1 MTLSASPLPPSV
13 DWRTKGVVPPV
24 RNQGQCGS
32 SVSFAL
38 VGAIDAFHAIR
49 TKQLV
54 LGSEEEFRECCATPP
69 CSCDGEI
76 VSGDAYKCVVEI
88 GGLATE
94 GSYPP
99 PSTSCKCRNDTVAP
113 VIKIDGGRD
122 VSPSRNETALEAAV
136 AMQPVFALIDASHT
150 SFQLY
155 TAGIYNEPSC
165 SQSNLD
171 LAVLI
176 VGYGSEGKE
185 DYWIVQNSWGE
196 CGCVCMR
203 GITGARESAGECKRE
218 CRGMQERVRGN
229 ARESAGECKRECG
242 GMQERVR
249 GNARESAG
257 ECKREC
263 GGMQERV
270 RGNARES
277 VGECKGECGGMQE
290 RVRGNARESVGECKG
305 KCGGMQERVW
315 GNARESVGECKGKCG
330 GMQGKVRG
338 NARESAGGG
347 ERVIDICVLS

>member
-1 MTLSASPLPPSV
+1 MLWLEKYYDGGNDPGKMYPSWRKNADFVNQHNAEGHSYTVSLNKFAHLTPKDLLKEKIRSPTAEEDPEMTLPASPLPPSV

-113 VIKIDGGRD
+113 AIKIDGGRD

-136 AMQPVFALIDASHT
+136 AMQPVFALIDASHA

-185 DYWIVQNSWGE
+185 DYWIVQNSWGTSWGME
-196 CGCVCMR
+196 GYILMSRNKNNQCG
-203 GITGARESAGECKRE
+203 IATAASYPY
-218 CRGMQERVRGN
+218 
-229 ARESAGECKRECG
+229 
-242 GMQERVR
+242 
-249 GNARESAG
+249 
-257 ECKREC
+257 
-263 GGMQERV
+263 
-270 RGNARES
+270 
-277 VGECKGECGGMQE
+277 
-290 RVRGNARESVGECKG
+290 
-305 KCGGMQERVW
+305 
-315 GNARESVGECKGKCG
+315 
-330 GMQGKVRG
+330 
-338 NARESAGGG
+338 
-347 ERVIDICVLS
+347 

>member
-1 MTLSASPLPPSV
+1 MTLPASPLPPSV

-113 VIKIDGGRD
+113 AIKIDGGRD

-136 AMQPVFALIDASHT
+136 AMQPVFALIDASHA

-196 CGCVCMR
+196 CGGVCMR
-203 GITGARESAGECKRE
+203 GITDARECGGNARESAGECKGVRGNARE
-218 CRGMQERVRGN
+218 SARGNARESAGECKGECGGMQGRVRGN
-229 ARESAGECKRECG
+229 ARESAGECKREC
-242 GMQERVR
+242 
-249 GNARESAG
+249 A
-257 ECKREC
+257 
-263 GGMQERV
+263 
-270 RGNARES
+270 
-277 VGECKGECGGMQE
+277 GECKGECGG
-290 RVRGNARESVGECKG
+290 
-305 KCGGMQERVW
+305 
-315 GNARESVGECKGKCG
+315 
-330 GMQGKVRG
+330 
-338 NARESAGGG
+338 GG
-347 ERVIDICVLS
+347 ESY